1 MLEIVNQIKP
11 KTDNKKKSNSF
22 PLEVFPS
29 LLRDYIAE
37 MDAGLG
43 YPPDYTAAAIL
54 YALSIAIGNTRRIE
68 LKQDFTSGA
77 NIFLITIGRP
87 GANKS
92 RPFKKVLSYISDL
105 DYQNFINYKKDLS
118 YYEEEKAKSQDNRD
132 PDLKKPECI
141 NYLLNDF
148 TPEVLANQ
156 LSINKRGLGVF
167 VDEILGWLKN
177 INRYSN
183 GSSEEM
189 YLSLWSG
196 MDLKVNRVSKEQ
208 LNVKNPFASIAGT
221 IQPMKLKNAFKG
233 KEENGLTDRILF
245 VFPEEIKAN
254 KWNEDNIDLSLHSEW
269 CNLLGDLYRKLD
281 FQIDRFGGCEPKFV
295 KMSQDARRIII
306 EWQNQQENS
315 LINDDEESQ
324 SIGAKMQDY
333 LLRFCL
339 ILHISEWISGTT
351 EEFLLNEDTARKG
364 IILTEY
370 FTSQAL
376 KVRDFIYSNTD
387 VLSGLSKVKQDLFNE
402 LSLTFPLSDGILL
415 AEKKGISKS
424 TAKRFFNSEK
434 YFSKVSHGIYQKV
447 IK

>member
-1 MLEIVNQIKP
+1 MLEIVNLIQPKKEAIKEGL
-11 KTDNKKKSNSF
+11 SF
-22 PLEVFPS
+22 PLEIYPE
-29 LLRDYIAE
+29 LIQNYINE
-37 MDAGLG
+37 MEIGLG
-43 YPPDYTAAAIL
+43 YPSDYTSAAIL

-92 RPFKKVLSYISDL
+92 RPFKKVLSPISDL
-105 DYQNFINYKKDLS
+105 DYKNYIEYKKEFS
-118 YYEEEKAKSQDNRD
+118 YYETEKAKSNDDRD
-132 PDLKKPECI
+132 PDLKKPECV

-148 TPEVLANQ
+148 TPEVLAHQ

-177 INRYSN
+177 INRYSS

-196 MDLKVNRVSKEQ
+196 MDLKVNRMSKEQ

-245 VFPEEIKAN
+245 IYPEEIKAN
-254 KWNEDNIDLSLHSEW
+254 TWNEENIDLSLHDDW
-269 CNLLGDLYRKLD
+269 CNMLGDLYRKLD
-281 FQIDRFGGCEPKFV
+281 FGIDRFGGNEPQLI
-295 KMSQDARRIII
+295 KMSSDARKRVIQ
-306 EWQNQQENS
+306 WQNDKES
-315 LINDDEESQ
+315 KLINDDEESQ

-339 ILHISEWISGTT
+339 ILHVSEWINGNAD
-351 EEFLLNEDTARKG
+351 EFLMSLETAEKA
-364 IILTEY
+364 IKLTEY
-370 FTSQAL
+370 FTTQAL
-376 KVRDFIYSNTD
+376 KVRDLIYSNTD
-387 VLSGLSKVKQDLFNE
+387 SLSSLSKDKQDLYNE
-402 LSLTFPLSDGILL
+402 LSSPFQLSDGILH

-434 YFSKVSHGIYQKV
+434 YFSKMSHGVYQKV
-447 IK
+447 LN